1 MNKYQ
6 ILLIVSSCLLLISC
20 RESYPSIADPNAND
34 VDEVVPSESEA
45 NLTPIMPTLSSPQFS
60 FVTRAEGGGTGP
72 FESWEEDREHWLNAD
87 FHVFAYQTTNS
98 YGGVLDMTREDDGQ
112 YGKDVKDDKSGAF
125 SNSPCLL
132 YDRIMRVSDPMQGS
146 VRFVEE
152 GVESNGYK
160 RGTLSDATQT
170 FYYRLNDN
178 TKKYNFFTFYAD
190 DAVQKD
196 EGKFFKQYKDAITCR
211 IKINGRQDI
220 MHSFAYHK
228 RADFERQ
235 VEDLTG
241 LLSKDQMN
249 VLTAPDSYNQMLY
262 STVTGHRGINPI
274 FRIQHLLSK
283 FTVNVL
289 GKKNTSGDA
298 SSNPSMDFHNIV
310 ISEIRFRTPSTGT
323 MYIARD
329 DWSRPIGSGK
339 ESGEEYERQVNAGEI
354 IKWDSPSNHLL
365 ATVLNNRRYIDGVE
379 DPAYQHISGYRTDS
393 LFHVLSTDPTPS
405 IKPILLPPVDS
416 FYIELKGYFLNYL
429 NGKNGLVLNPERPII
444 GYDFESKIKLS
455 VAPYRFE
462 PGKAYTINIYV
473 YGLQHINIE
482 ALFGQPWIQVEKP
495 IEIDEDSED
504 SLENS
509 RQIKRWNFTKIHKD
523 INNPII
529 NP

>member
-1 MNKYQ
+1 MNRYR
-6 ILLIVSSCLLLISC
+6 ILLIASSCLLLVGC
-20 RESYPSIADPNAND
+20 RESYPSIADPNANE
-34 VDEVVPSESEA
+34 VDEVIPSESEA
-45 NLTPIMPTLSSPQFS
+45 DLTPIMPTLNSPQFS

-72 FESWEEDREHWLNAD
+72 FESWEEDREHWLGAD
-87 FHVFAYQTTNS
+87 FHVFAYQSTNS
-98 YGGVLDMTREDDGQ
+98 YGGHLDMTATSDGQ
-112 YGKDVKDDKSGAF
+112 QDKEGAF
-125 SNSPCLL
+125 STSPCLL

-152 GVESNGYK
+152 GIEPNGYK
-160 RGTLSDATQT
+160 RGTLSDASQT
-170 FYYRLNDN
+170 FYYRINEN

-190 DAVQKD
+190 DAVQK
-196 EGKFFKQYKDAITCR
+196 EGGQFFKHYKDTITCR
-211 IKINGRQDI
+211 IRINGRQDI

-228 RADFERQ
+228 RQDFERQ

-241 LLSKDQMN
+241 ILSKDQMN

-274 FRIQHLLSK
+274 FRIRHLLSK

-298 SSNPSMDFHNIV
+298 SSNPSMDFRNIV

-323 MYIARD
+323 MYVARD
-329 DWSRPIGSGK
+329 DWSRPVGSSK

-354 IKWDSPSNHLL
+354 IKWDAPSDHLL
-365 ATVLNNRRYIDGVE
+365 ATVLNNRRYIDGIE
-379 DPAYQHISGYRTDS
+379 DQAYQHIPGYRTDS
-393 LFHVLSTDPTPS
+393 LFHVLSTDPLPS

-429 NGKNGLVLNPERPII
+429 NGQDGLVLNPERPVI
-444 GYDFESKIKLS
+444 GYDFDSKIKLS

-462 PGKAYTINIYV
+462 PGKSYTINIYV

-482 ALFGQPWIQVEKP
+482 ALFGQPWIQVDKP
-495 IEIDEDSED
+495 IEIDED

-509 RQIKRWNFTKIHKD
+509 RQIKRRNFTKIHKN
-523 INNPII
+523 INNNPII